1 MGFVIICASKSVSR
15 VLSFKAIIYLGPML
29 PSGSRHL
36 LGIWPSR
43 PPVGVA
49 SDRVCRAVRS
59 PARRWALTSPFHP
72 YRSKWTA
79 VYLCCTFP

>member
-43 PPVGVA
+43 PPG
-49 SDRVCRAVRS
+49 R
-59 PARRWALTSPFHP
+59 
-72 YRSKWTA
+72 
-79 VYLCCTFP
+79 CCFG